1 MLCLFGQQQR
11 TVRTSVSDYTCRRP
25 RELPPG
31 FDRAR
36 CRCTRSL
43 VTSVGR
49 QPPYSDSV
57 SAPAQIEFLIP
68 CRHLLPSAGYR
79 ISDGDSC
86 RSRLRRGVSGH
97 VVAWVIHRLRGG
109 RAHAPLNVA
118 APEASHHFT
127 VSVLF
132 CPDACPAAGDHA
144 HFICFCVPS
153 VRLPVYVHLDG
164 ILSLGYFGIHHLSEC
179 HSLLRCAFY

>member
-25 RELPPG
+25 RELPLQGLTVRGVGVRDPLW
-31 FDRAR
+31 RLSAA
-36 CRCTRSL
+36 SL
-43 VTSVGR
+43 RIPILS
-49 QPPYSDSV
+49 PYRHK
-57 SAPAQIEFLIP
+57 IEFLIP
-68 CRHLLPSAGYR
+68 CRHLLPTAGYR
-79 ISDGDSC
+79 ISDVGDTC

-164 ILSLGYFGIHHLSEC
+164 ILSLGYFGIHHLCEC
-179 HSLLRCAFY
+179 HSL